1 MRSPLN
7 SYANPGGEIYISTV
21 GMIQNAANAVAT
33 AGLEVD
39 AKEDKRNATQTQK
52 DKLKLIGKPDPK
64 NDNVIYTQ
72 ADYDIDYPKPIKPPK
87 TTKARLLLTWT
98 SKRTGRSI

>member
-7 SYANPGGEIYISTV
+7 SYANPAKSIYISTV

-64 NDNVIYTQ
+64 NDNVIYTKE
-72 ADYDIDYPKPIKPPK
+72 DYNIDYPKPIPPAK
-87 TTKARLLLTWT
+87 TTKST
-98 SKRTGRSI
+98 

>member
-64 NDNVIYTQ
+64 NDNVIYTKE
-72 ADYDIDYPKPIKPPK
+72 DYDIDYPKPIKPPK
-87 TTKARLLLTWT
+87 TTKST
-98 SKRTGRSI
+98 